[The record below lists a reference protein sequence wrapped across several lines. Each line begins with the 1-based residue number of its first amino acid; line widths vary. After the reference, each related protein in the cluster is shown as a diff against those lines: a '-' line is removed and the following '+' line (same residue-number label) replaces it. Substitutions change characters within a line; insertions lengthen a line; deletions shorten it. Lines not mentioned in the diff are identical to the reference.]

1 MLLGNL
7 SSCCNPW
14 IYMGFTS
21 CLWPRPLRPLA
32 CCGDPRPGR
41 RRLSNGSLSS
51 RRPTLPTRSGGAPTL
66 SLSLSLR
73 GRPGPPEALKDS
85 EQEDGEG
92 VTETGVF

>member
-14 IYMGFTS
+14 IYMGFNS
-21 CLWPRPLRPLA
+21 RLWPRPLRPLA
-32 CCGDPRPGR
+32 CCGDPRPPRRG

-51 RRPTLPTRSGGAPTL
+51 WRTTRFGGAPTL

-92 VTETGVF
+92 ITETGVF